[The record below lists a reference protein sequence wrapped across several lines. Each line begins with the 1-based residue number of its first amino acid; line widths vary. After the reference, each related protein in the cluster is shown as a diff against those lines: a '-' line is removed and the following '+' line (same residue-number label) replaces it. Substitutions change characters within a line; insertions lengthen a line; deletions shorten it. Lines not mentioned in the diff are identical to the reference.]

1 MEIAITG
8 GNGRLGQALI
18 KHLLEINAADGR
30 TTYRIRSLDWV
41 ETPPEK
47 RLPGV
52 QHIKVNLAFL
62 DGLLEP
68 LWGCQAIA
76 HLAAYTGPY
85 GQPPGEV
92 YINNTSA
99 SYNVLWAAATLGIQ
113 KVCLASSVNALGGAG
128 SRIGRY
134 DYFPVDEAHPTYNED
149 DYGLS
154 KWVMEQQADSFARRY
169 PWMTISSLRLH
180 ALPDEAPALENTLNS
195 AEEGVARTL
204 WGWTLMSEAAR
215 ACELA
220 LKASFQGHEVFYIIA
235 PITSS
240 SIPSLELAR
249 HAYPQVPVRG
259 DLSDHKSFFNC
270 SKAARLLGWVHR

>member
-8 GNGRLGQALI
+8 GSGRLGKALI
-18 KHLLEINAADGR
+18 KRLLAQGGYE
-30 TTYRIRSLDWV
+30 IRSLDRV
-41 ETPPEK
+41 DTP
-47 RLPGV
+47 LADQIPGV
-52 QHIKVNLAFL
+52 RYLRVHLEYTDNV
-62 DGLLEP
+62 LEP
-68 LWGCQAIA
+68 LWGCQAVA
-76 HLAAYTGPY
+76 HLAAYTGPF

-92 YINNTSA
+92 YSNNTLA
-99 SYNVLWAAATLGIQ
+99 SYNILWAAATLGIQ

-128 SRIGRY
+128 SRVGHF

-149 DYGLS
+149 DYALS

-180 ALPDEAPALENTLNS
+180 ALPDDPPQLENTLNS

-220 LKASFQGHEVFYIIA
+220 LKAPFYGHEVFF
-235 PITSS
+235 ITAQITGSN
-240 SIPSLELAR
+240 IPSRELAQ
-249 HAYPQVPVRG
+249 HAYPQTPIRG
-259 DLSDHKSFFNC
+259 DLSGQQSFFDC
-270 SKAARLLGWVHR
+270 SKAARLLGWTHSEYETSR

>member
-18 KHLLEINAADGR
+18 KRLLEQGG
-30 TTYRIRSLDWV
+30 YQIRSLDR
-41 ETPPEK
+41 TTIPPEK

-52 QHIKVNLAFL
+52 QYINIDLTFL
-62 DGLLEP
+62 DTLLEP

-76 HLAAYTGPY
+76 HLAAYTGPF

-92 YINNTSA
+92 YINNTTA

-113 KVCLASSVNALGGAG
+113 KICLASSVNALGGAG

-154 KWVMEQQADSFARRY
+154 KWVMEQQADSFARRH

-180 ALPDEAPALENTLNS
+180 ALPDEVPTPENTLNS
-195 AEEGVARTL
+195 ADEGVARTL

-220 LKASFQGHEVFYIIA
+220 LLASFQGHEVFYITA
-235 PITSS
+235 PVTCSS
-240 SIPSLELAR
+240 LPSRQLAQ
-249 HAYPQVPVRG
+249 HAYPQVPIRG
-259 DLSDHKSFFNC
+259 DLSGNKSFFDC
-270 SKAARLLGWVHR
+270 SKAARILGWVHAQPALP

>member
-8 GNGRLGQALI
+8 GSGRLGRAL
-18 KHLLEINAADGR
+18 LQRLAAQGEHR
-30 TTYRIRSLDWV
+30 LRSLDWV
-41 ETPPEK
+41 ETPPDK

-52 QHIKVNLAFL
+52 QYTKINLAYL
-62 DGLLEP
+62 DLLLEP

-76 HLAAYTGPY
+76 HLAAYTGPF

-92 YINNTSA
+92 YTNNTQA
-99 SYNVLWAAATLGIQ
+99 SYNVLWAAATLGIS

-180 ALPDEAPALENTLNS
+180 ALPDDPPVLENTPNS

-220 LKASFQGHEVFYIIA
+220 LQAAFTGHEVFYITA
-235 PITSS
+235 PITCSR
-240 SIPSLELAR
+240 IPSRELAQ
-249 HAYPQVPVRG
+249 HAYPQVPLRG
-259 DLSDHKSFFNC
+259 ELAGSQSFFDC
-270 SKAARLLGWVHR
+270 RKAARLLGWVHC